1 MTIIERT
8 KVKTLQE
15 RATNIITS
23 RVLVLFDG
31 DSTSASM
38 RASVV
43 EVVSIREK
51 KVLDISIERVFRRVK
66 VGTVK
71 DSVR

>member
-1 MTIIERT
+1 MTMIDRT

-31 DSTSASM
+31 DSTSASN

-51 KVLDISIERVFRRVK
+51 KVLDISIERVFRGVK